1 MISTGLTTL
10 ESQGPNKPWKMDRNC
25 RDLGMTSMTDNATTT
40 ARSIP
45 KTSSPGAIPAPLVN
59 MVNTSNDT
67 TMEPVPE
74 GTVESMGA
82 NG

>member
-1 MISTGLTTL
+1 
-10 ESQGPNKPWKMDRNC
+10 MDRNC